1 MYISRNLEQWNAF
14 LSMLQ
19 TAFKE
24 NKAQELL
31 TLLLTADERD
41 AVGLRLQIVSQ
52 LLDKNLSQR
61 EIQQN
66 LNTSAATITRGSNMI
81 KKLATRCLSIFP
93 HHFYFFIH
101 FSFSADP
108 LFSLYGTTKN
118 WAYSTR

>member
-81 KKLATRCLSIFP
+81 KIM
-93 HHFYFFIH
+93 
-101 FSFSADP
+101 DP
-108 LFSLYGTTKN
+108 DFMKWVKEHLDNIEKK
-118 WAYSTR
+118 